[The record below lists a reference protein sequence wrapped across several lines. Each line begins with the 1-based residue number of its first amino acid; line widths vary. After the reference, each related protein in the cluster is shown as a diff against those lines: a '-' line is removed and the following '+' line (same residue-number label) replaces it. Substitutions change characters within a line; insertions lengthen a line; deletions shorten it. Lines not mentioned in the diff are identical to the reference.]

1 MSLPRHPGY
10 PVTPVDPRGR
20 DPYKGGG
27 GEPSPPLQFLIQGRM
42 SGRTATSVRS

>member
-1 MSLPRHPGY
+1 MSLRSIQVN

-27 GEPSPPLQFLIQGRM
+27 GEPSPPLQFLIQGSM